1 MSNKCHGKANIGAFA
16 KDKIDILGGGDAAVA
31 VVNRRIDRCV
41 VDEFNNKTR
50 TTARERMACDVCAEG
65 MNQRAGRPN

>member
-50 TTARERMACDVCAEG
+50 TTARERMAWHAMCVLKE
-65 MNQRAGRPN
+65 